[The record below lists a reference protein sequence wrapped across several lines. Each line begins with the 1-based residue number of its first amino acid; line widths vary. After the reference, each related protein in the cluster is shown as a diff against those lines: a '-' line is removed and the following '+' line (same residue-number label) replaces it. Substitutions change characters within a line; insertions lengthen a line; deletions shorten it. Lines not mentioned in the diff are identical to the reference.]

1 MKKWMWLAGL
11 SLLLLCVWTVVEK
24 GTDYFGKTYT
34 DTEEFHYDFARFTE
48 GLLLFELAPPTSTVD
63 QSVASWEI
71 DQYRMD
77 HNSLTDQ
84 IQAVRD
90 QYADAVSAAEE
101 EGDSS
106 LVKELEEQRAEDI
119 SAVRESFSDNE
130 AVKKAIIEQREADYA
145 EALQQL
151 AAQQGQ
157 FEGQASGYAYQLR
170 DLDTGEVFTK
180 GTISDEPF
188 FEQVYSAQE
197 PLYFSNGYW
206 SFDFPYDDTNST
218 LADNRFSGVIQIPE
232 KGLAGAAVL
241 SGINQFHLLK
251 FFLYFLLAAT
261 VGSAWWLF
269 KKRPIR
275 TAWYTELTSYHKWRK
290 LAVEWKLSGFAV
302 SAVLSLVAADYFARV
317 LTRPWGA
324 GNGSFMEVFISLA
337 FTVLFL
343 SLTILQAIWLWQHF
357 GRWSR
362 FKEELQHS
370 FTASQIYSAK
380 DAFLNRTLGF
390 QMSWVLA
397 VMFLWGAGTALMVFQ
412 PVLAIVWLP
421 ATLLIGLP
429 SLLFLMTRFGYLN
442 RLLQGT
448 EQLAAGSL
456 GAELKVK
463 GKSPLSR
470 HAEHLNVLR
479 EGYKSSVSERAKS
492 ERLKTELI
500 TNVSHDLRTP
510 LTSII
515 TYTDLLKNE
524 DLADEERRKYV
535 DILDRKSERLKV
547 LIEDLFE
554 VSKMASG
561 NAELTKQRLDMKQL
575 VTQALAEHE
584 EAVVEAELDVRITAP
599 DHPVYASVDGQKWW
613 RLLDNLILN
622 ATKYSLPGSR
632 VYIGLTQGAGEL
644 AMTMKNVTRY
654 ELGDNTEEL
663 LERFKRGDTA
673 RKTQGSGLGLAIAQS
688 IVDLHGGQ
696 MKLEVDG
703 DLFKVTVLLP
713 NHQ

>member
-1 MKKWMWLAGL
+1 MKKWMWLAGI
-11 SLLLLCVWTVVEK
+11 SLLLLCLWTVMEK
-24 GTDYFGKTYT
+24 GTGYFGKAYT
-34 DTEEFHYDFARFTE
+34 ETEAFHYDFARYTE
-48 GLLLFELAPPTSTVD
+48 GLLLYELAPPKSTVD

-77 HNSLTDQ
+77 NNSLTDQ

-90 QYADAVSAAEE
+90 QYADAVLAAEE
-101 EGDSS
+101 EGDNS
-106 LVKELEEQRAEDI
+106 LVEELEEQRAEEI
-119 SAVRESFSDNE
+119 SAVRENFSDDE
-130 AVKKAIIEQREADYA
+130 AAKKAIIEQREADYE
-145 EALQQL
+145 EALGQL
-151 AAQQGQ
+151 AAQKAQ

-170 DLDTGEVFTK
+170 DLDSGEVFTK
-180 GTISDEPF
+180 GTINDEPF
-188 FEQVYSAQE
+188 FEQLYSAQE

-206 SFDFPYDDTNST
+206 SFDFPYDDANST

-232 KGLAGAAVL
+232 KGVAGASVIN
-241 SGINQFHLLK
+241 GINQFQLLK
-251 FFLYFLLAAT
+251 FFLYFLLAA
-261 VGSAWWLF
+261 VAAGAWWLF
-269 KKRPIR
+269 KKRPVR
-275 TAWYTELTSYHKWRK
+275 TAWYTGLTSYRKWRK
-290 LAVEWKLSGFAV
+290 LPVEWKLIGFIV
-302 SAVLSLVAADYFARV
+302 SAAFALAAANHFAAV
-317 LTRPWGA
+317 LTRPWEG
-324 GNGSFMEVFISLA
+324 GSGSLPAIFIALAFALLFISL
-337 FTVLFL
+337 
-343 SLTILQAIWLWQHF
+343 SMLQAIWLRQHF
-357 GRWSR
+357 GKWSCL
-362 FKEELQHS
+362 KEEILES
-370 FTASQIYSAK
+370 FTVSHIYSAK
-380 DAFLNRTLGF
+380 DAFLNRTIGF
-390 QMSWVLA
+390 QMAWVLA
-397 VMFLWGAGTALMVFQ
+397 VVFFWGAGTALMAFQ
-412 PVLAIVWLP
+412 PVAFVIWLP
-421 ATLLIGLP
+421 ASLLIGLP

-442 RLLQGT
+442 RLLKGT

-463 GKSPLSR
+463 GNSPFSR
-470 HAEHLNVLR
+470 HAAHLNVLR
-479 EGYKSSVSERAKS
+479 EGYRKSVSEQAKS

-524 DLADEERRKYV
+524 NLGDEERRKYV

-561 NAELTKQRLDMKQL
+561 NAEISKQRLDMKQL

-584 EAVVEAELDVRITAP
+584 EAVQEAELDVRIAAP

-632 VYIGLTQGAGEL
+632 VYIALTERTGEL

-663 LERFKRGDTA
+663 LERFKRGDTS
-673 RKTQGSGLGLAIAQS
+673 RQTKGSGLGLAIAQS

-713 NHQ
+713 NH

>member
-1 MKKWMWLAGL
+1 MKKWMWLAGI
-11 SLLLLCVWTVVEK
+11 SLLLLCLWTVTEK
-24 GTDYFGKTYT
+24 GSGYFGKAYT
-34 DTEEFHYDFARFTE
+34 DTEDFHYDFARFTE
-48 GLLLFELAPPTSTVD
+48 GLLLFELAPPKSTVD

-77 HNSLTDQ
+77 NNSLTDQ
-84 IQAVRD
+84 IQMVRD
-90 QYADAVSAAEE
+90 QYADAISAAEE
-101 EGDSS
+101 EGDNS
-106 LVKELEEQRAEDI
+106 LVEELEEQRGEEI
-119 SAVRESFSDNE
+119 LSVRENFSDDE
-130 AVKKAIIEQREADYA
+130 AAKKAIIEQREADY
-145 EALQQL
+145 EEVLGQL
-151 AAQQGQ
+151 ASQKAQ
-157 FEGQASGYAYQLR
+157 FEGQAAGYVYQLR
-170 DLDTGEVFTK
+170 DLDSGEVFTK
-180 GTISDEPF
+180 GTINDEPF

-206 SFDFPYDDTNST
+206 SFDFPYDDANST

-232 KGLAGAAVL
+232 KGVAGASVI
-241 SGINQFHLLK
+241 SGINQFRLLK
-251 FFLYFLLAAT
+251 FFLYFLLASA
-261 VGSAWWLF
+261 VAGAWWFF
-269 KKRPIR
+269 KKRPVR
-275 TAWYTELTSYHKWRK
+275 TAWYTGLTSYHKWQK
-290 LAVEWKLSGFAV
+290 LAVEWKLIGFTV
-302 SAVLSLVAADYFARV
+302 SAMLALAAANHFAAV
-317 LTRPWGA
+317 LTRPWESGS
-324 GNGSFMEVFISLA
+324 GSFLEVFIALA
-337 FTVLFL
+337 LAVLFWSL
-343 SLTILQAIWLWQHF
+343 SILQAIWLWQHF
-357 GRWSR
+357 GKWSC
-362 FKEELQHS
+362 FKEEIQQS
-370 FTASQIYSAK
+370 FTASQVYSAK
-380 DAFLNRTLGF
+380 DAFLNRTIGF
-390 QMSWVLA
+390 QMAWVLA
-397 VMFLWGAGTALMVFQ
+397 VVFLWGAGTALMILQ
-412 PVLAIVWLP
+412 PVVVIVWLP

-442 RLLQGT
+442 RLLKGT

-456 GAELKVK
+456 GADLKIK
-463 GKSPLSR
+463 GKSPLGR
-470 HAEHLNVLR
+470 HAAHLNVLR
-479 EGYKSSVSERAKS
+479 EGYKASVSEQAKS

-524 DLADEERRKYV
+524 DLGNEERRKYV

-561 NAELTKQRLDMKQL
+561 NAELSKQRLDMKQL

-584 EAVVEAELDVRITAP
+584 EAVQEAELDVRIAAP

-632 VYIGLTQGAGEL
+632 VYIALTEQTGEL
-644 AMTMKNVTRY
+644 VMTMKNVTRY

-663 LERFKRGDTA
+663 LERFKRGDTS
-673 RKTQGSGLGLAIAQS
+673 RQTKGSGLGLAIAQS

-713 NHQ
+713 NH